1 MSLIKLLTAGPVC
14 FTLLLGANTVSADPG
29 RPFQIRQA
37 LADTTKKDSLLYTAF
52 KNLPLK
58 TARNIPM
65 TTTEGTWISVDM
77 SPDGKTIVFD
87 LLGDLYTIPSTGG
100 KATQLTRG
108 MAFDTHPRYSPDGK
122 RILFTSDRSGA
133 ENLWYIDLEKKDT
146 VQLTK
151 DKNMNFPSAAW
162 TPDGEYIVF
171 SKGRINV
178 QLYMIHKNGGGGVQ
192 LIDAPATLKTIDP
205 AVSAD
210 GNTIYF
216 STRNGGW
223 SYNAPMPQYQIGV
236 YDRQKARHHT
246 ITDRYGSA
254 FSPVL
259 SKDGN
264 WLVYGTRYEE
274 QTGLILKNLK
284 TGKESWLLYPFQRDE
299 QESIATMGVLP
310 GMCFTPD
317 SKALIASTGGK
328 IKRIPLDGSKPTDIP
343 FQVETILE
351 LGPQLDFQFPIT
363 DTSHALVTQIRQ
375 AVPSPDGKKLAFTA
389 MNRLYVMDYPNGQP
403 KRITT
408 NDFTEA
414 MPAWSP
420 DGNSLVFSTWTPA
433 GGHIFKATLVGKPAV
448 QQLTREPGLYQFL
461 EVSPKGD
468 RIVFQRASTETY
480 KKSGGPGYNNAEEE
494 LAWIPATGGEV
505 TVIDKVM
512 GRYQPHFTSMDNRIY
527 LNNNGQLVSIQ
538 WDGSDEKIHAKI
550 TGITTYGMSHFQN
563 GNPGVDACILT
574 SANAEAMEMQLPS
587 NASRIKIAPDGK
599 SALAQINNEIYWL
612 TLPQTGKTVTINLA
626 DAENA
631 NFPAKK
637 LTTIGGEFPAWGK
650 NGKLIHWSLGNAHF
664 VYDLEEAQRMEDSIA
679 SAKKLAA
686 AKTATD
692 STRKDSSLVAKKDST
707 KKESGY
713 QPIETAIKIYYQR
726 DLPQGA
732 IVFRNARIIT
742 MKGEEIYEQGDL
754 LVVNN
759 RIKAVGPAG
768 SLTIPKGTK
777 EMDARGKTIVPGFI
791 DTHAHMWP
799 NWTMHKNQIW
809 IYAANLAYGVT
820 TTMDPQT
827 GTTDVLTYSDLV
839 ESGQMVGPRVYST
852 GPGVGFWSY
861 NVKDSAQAENILQQY
876 SKYYHTNYIKMY
888 LTGNRQQRQ
897 WILHAA
903 RNQGLHPTTE
913 GGLNFKLNM
922 TNLIDGYPGH
932 EHSLPIYPLYKDV
945 TSTIAKAQMAVTPT
959 LLVAYGG
966 PWAENY
972 YFQTENPYHNKK
984 MQHFM
989 PYEELASKTRR
1000 VQGWFLPEEHV
1011 FKKHAESMKAMV
1023 EQGALAGIGS
1033 HGEFQGLG
1041 YHWELWSMQ
1050 SGGMS
1055 NHNALKTATIL
1066 GAKTLGLD
1074 ANLGSIEP
1082 GKIADLV
1089 ILDANP
1095 LENIRYSDSVHWV
1108 MKNGRL
1114 YEGATANE
1122 IYPRVKTLNRD
1133 EFSYPK
1139 PLN

>member
-1 MSLIKLLTAGPVC
+1 
-14 FTLLLGANTVSADPG
+14 
-29 RPFQIRQA
+29 
-37 LADTTKKDSLLYTAF
+37 
-52 KNLPLK
+52 
-58 TARNIPM
+58 
-65 TTTEGTWISVDM
+65 
-77 SPDGKTIVFD
+77 
-87 LLGDLYTIPSTGG
+87 
-100 KATQLTRG
+100 
-108 MAFDTHPRYSPDGK
+108 
-122 RILFTSDRSGA
+122 
-133 ENLWYIDLEKKDT
+133 
-146 VQLTK
+146 
-151 DKNMNFPSAAW
+151 
-162 TPDGEYIVF
+162 
-171 SKGRINV
+171 
-178 QLYMIHKNGGGGVQ
+178 
-192 LIDAPATLKTIDP
+192 
-205 AVSAD
+205 
-210 GNTIYF
+210 
-216 STRNGGW
+216 
-223 SYNAPMPQYQIGV
+223 
-236 YDRQKARHHT
+236 
-246 ITDRYGSA
+246 
-254 FSPVL
+254 
-259 SKDGN
+259 
-264 WLVYGTRYEE
+264 
-274 QTGLILKNLK
+274 
-284 TGKESWLLYPFQRDE
+284 
-299 QESIATMGVLP
+299 
-310 GMCFTPD
+310 
-317 SKALIASTGGK
+317 
-328 IKRIPLDGSKPTDIP
+328 
-343 FQVETILE
+343 
-351 LGPQLDFQFPIT
+351 
-363 DTSHALVTQIRQ
+363 
-375 AVPSPDGKKLAFTA
+375 
-389 MNRLYVMDYPNGQP
+389 
-403 KRITT
+403 
-408 NDFTEA
+408 
-414 MPAWSP
+414 
-420 DGNSLVFSTWTPA
+420 
-433 GGHIFKATLVGKPAV
+433 
-448 QQLTREPGLYQFL
+448 
-461 EVSPKGD
+461 
-468 RIVFQRASTETY
+468 
-480 KKSGGPGYNNAEEE
+480 
-494 LAWIPATGGEV
+494 
-505 TVIDKVM
+505 M
-512 GRYQPHFTSMDNRIY
+512 GRYQPHFTTMDNRIY
-527 LNNNGQLVSIQ
+527 LSNNGQLVSIQ
-538 WDGSDEKIHAKI
+538 WDGSDEKVHAKI

-563 GNPGVDACILT
+563 GNPSVDACILT
-574 SANAEAMEMQLPS
+574 AANAEAMEMQLPS
-587 NASRIKIAPDGK
+587 NASQIKMAPDGK

-637 LTTIGGEFPAWGK
+637 LTTIGGEFPAWGR

-664 VYDLEEAQRMEDSIA
+664 VYDLEEAQRMEDSI
-679 SAKKLAA
+679 SIAKKLAA
-686 AKTATD
+686 AKPAAD
-692 STRKDSSLVAKKDST
+692 SIRKDSSLLAKKDSS
-707 KKESGY
+707 KKEAGY

-742 MKGEEIYEQGDL
+742 MKGDEIYEKGDL

-768 SLTIPKGTK
+768 SLAIPKGTK
-777 EMDARGKTIVPGFI
+777 EMDASGKTIVPGFI

-861 NVKDSAQAENILQQY
+861 NVKDSAQAESILQQY

-1095 LENIRYSDSVHWV
+1095 LENIRNSDSVRWV

-1114 YEGATANE
+1114 YEGDTANE
-1122 IYPRVKTLNRD
+1122 TYPRTKALYRD

-1139 PLN
+1139 PVN